1 MYKEYRIT
9 VDKTV
14 FGSTTVTGRPRMP
27 GFRYVVTVES
37 DTGTDKLAEV
47 NNISQYDALD
57 EGLAKLLTILA
68 VRDER
73 AIVKVV
79 RYTSSISEGAKQMLA
94 DKYATES
101 QFASLTL

>member
-9 VDKTV
+9 VDKTI
-14 FGSTTVTGRPRMP
+14 FGSTTITGRPRSP

-37 DTGTDKLAEV
+37 DTGTDKLSEV
-47 NNISQYDALD
+47 DNRTQYDAID
-57 EGLAKLLTILA
+57 EGLAKLLMLLA
-68 VRDER
+68 MRDER

-79 RYTSSISEGAKQMLA
+79 RYTSPISEGAKQMLA

-101 QFASLTL
+101 SFASLTL